1 MCVAAST
8 GKRFAL
14 LGAVALAAAVFSVQG
29 LAQESYATLT
39 QANDAYRAGQ
49 TALAHRDLISA
60 QKDFAEVVRLAP
72 QAEQGHSALGA
83 VLVSRGQIREGIGEL
98 QRALAMKPDDYTAQ
112 LNLALAYVQTGSPQ
126 RALPL
131 FSKIEAHAH
140 AQGQQLPSYVLVQYA
155 RSLLQ
160 AHEPVRAAAELKS
173 AVALD
178 PQNAELHD
186 ELGSLDAQRLE
197 WANAQREFA
206 TAVRLNPRFAMAYMH
221 LGLAMRAQG
230 GAGGT
235 QEIARAAQLAPGNPM
250 ILMELGQAFVAEGND
265 AQAIPVFRHVLAL
278 APHSTDAAYQLALA
292 LQRTNDAGDA
302 IPLLKEV
309 VEAQPKSVAAMTNLG
324 MALCQAQ
331 NAKDAVPVLQRAVSL
346 APGNVTARENLAAA
360 YVQLSQFDGA
370 ISDLRDAIKLAPNDP
385 QLHYDLGLAYKWQDK
400 ADEAI
405 PELETAEHLNPNAPE
420 APYLLGL
427 LYLQE
432 GHYRDAAREM
442 SLALKLR
449 PNDSDGWATL
459 GSVYENLNELPQA
472 ESALKEAIRQAPK
485 QADAY
490 LTLASVLVKQ
500 NKLQEARED
509 REKAANLMRAHLNFQ
524 RAEVSTHAG
533 EAMLKVGEVANAV
546 LEFKD
551 ALSFEPNYAPA
562 HLGLA
567 QALDRQG
574 KTMQAAAER
583 EKAKSAGTVASS
595 SAR

>member
-1 MCVAAST
+1 MGMAAST

-14 LGAVALAAAVFSVQG
+14 LGAVALAAAMSSGRSV
-29 LAQESYATLT
+29 AQESYAALK
-39 QANDAYRAGQ
+39 QANEAYRAGQ
-49 TALAHRDLISA
+49 AALAHRDLA
-60 QKDFAEVVRLAP
+60 AAEKDFAEVVRLAP

-83 VLVSRGQIREGIGEL
+83 VLVSRGQIRQGIGEL
-98 QRALAMKPDDYTAQ
+98 QRALAMKPDDSTAQ

-131 FSKIEAHAH
+131 FSKIESHAR
-140 AQGQQLPSYVLVQYA
+140 AQGQHLPSYVLVQYA

-160 AHEPVRAAAELKS
+160 AHEPVLAAAKLKE
-173 AVALD
+173 AVAID

-186 ELGSLDAQRLE
+186 ELGSIYAQQLS

-206 TAVRLNPRFAMAYMH
+206 TAVRLNPRFAVAYMH

-230 GAGGT
+230 EAGGT
-235 QEIARAAQLAPGNPM
+235 QEIAHASQLAPGNPM
-250 ILMELGQAFVAEGND
+250 IALELGQAYVAEGND
-265 AQAIPVFRHVLAL
+265 AQAIPVFRHVLAIT
-278 APHSTDAAYQLALA
+278 PHSMDAAYQLALA

-302 IPLLKEV
+302 IPLLKKV
-309 VEAQPKSVAAMTNLG
+309 VAAQPKNVAALTNLG

-370 ISDLRDAIKLAPNDP
+370 ISDLRAAIKLAPGDP

-472 ESALKEAIRQAPK
+472 ESALKEAIQQAPN

-509 REKAANLMRAHLNFQ
+509 REKAANLMRAHMNFQ
-524 RAEVSTHAG
+524 RAQVSTHAG
-533 EAMLKVGEVANAV
+533 EAMLKAGEVANAV

-567 QALDRQG
+567 KALDRQG
-574 KTMQAAAER
+574 KTMEAAAER
-583 EKAKSAGTVASS
+583 EKARSGGTGASS